1 MKATRPAIFTVSHR
15 LAERAAETWIAQ
27 TTRLP
32 MPRWLKKPSRI
43 PWTKGDWAL
52 CRRAFDAGARW
63 MLKPFQQV
71 CGFDRSPS
79 GAQFQKAWREV
90 RADITRQD
98 ATLRESLALSWH
110 SGRVFLELWIQEQ
123 RFGRL

>member
-15 LAERAAETWIAQ
+15 LSERAAETWVQSA
-27 TTRLP
+27 TVLP
-32 MPRWLKKPSRI
+32 MPRWKKQASKV
-43 PWTKGDWAL
+43 PWRKGDWAL

-71 CGFDRSPS
+71 CGFDRSPT
-79 GAQFQKAWREV
+79 GKQYQRAWKQT
-90 RADITRQD
+90 RADITRED

-110 SGRVFLELWIQEQ
+110 CGRVFLELWIQSE
-123 RFGRL
+123 RFPL